1 MRISGP
7 SNSKKSARAGAAG
20 KAKKGKGASFA
31 GKVARAEKADSTEAM
46 ARNVRSA
53 LLEELLGVA
62 KELAESDDKEAT
74 TKHFVSAVIKDRF
87 QGMNSKD
94 AKQVGE
100 AVSDLINQDE
110 DLAQRLHSQ
119 LAKLAK
125 S

>member
-7 SNSKKSARAGAAG
+7 SNSKRSARAGAAG

-62 KELAESDDKEAT
+62 KELAESDDKEAS
-74 TKHFVSAVIKDRF
+74 TKRFVSAVIKDRF

-110 DLAQRLHSQ
+110 NLAQRLHSQ

>member
-7 SNSKKSARAGAAG
+7 SNTRRGKRAEAAG

-62 KELAESDDKEAT
+62 QELAESDNKEAS
-74 TKHFVSAVIKDRF
+74 TKRFVSAVLQDRF
-87 QGMNSKD
+87 KGLNSKD
-94 AKQVGE
+94 AKQVGD

-110 DLAQRLHSQ
+110 NLAQRLHSQ

>member
-7 SNSKKSARAGAAG
+7 SNSKRSARAGAAG

-62 KELAESDDKEAT
+62 KELAESDDREAT
-74 TKHFVSAVIKDRF
+74 TKRFVSAVIKDRF

-94 AKQVGE
+94 AKRAE
-100 AVSDLINQDE
+100 DAVSDLINQDE
-110 DLAQRLHSQ
+110 HLAQRLQSQ
-119 LAKLAK
+119 LAK